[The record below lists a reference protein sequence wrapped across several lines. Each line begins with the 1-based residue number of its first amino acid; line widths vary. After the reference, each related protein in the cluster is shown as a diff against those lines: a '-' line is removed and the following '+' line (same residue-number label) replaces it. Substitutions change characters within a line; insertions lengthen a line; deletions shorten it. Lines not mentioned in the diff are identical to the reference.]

1 MLRFKSITGSR
12 LRFTRW
18 IPDDLAEALNW
29 DDSKSTILGDR
40 IRTAVDAAF
49 DAVEESPELYPFAI
63 PKLRLRFYRLRR
75 FPYLV
80 LYRIEE
86 SAIVVIG
93 VRHGASDPKKW
104 RERARS
110 TP

>member
-1 MLRFKSITGSR
+1 MKSVAS

-29 DDSKSTILGDR
+29 YDSKSTALGDR
-40 IRTAVDAAF
+40 FRTAVDAAF
-49 DAVEESPELYPFAI
+49 DAVEESPELHPFAI
-63 PKLRLRFYRLRR
+63 PELRIRFYRLRR

-110 TP
+110 TT

>member
-1 MLRFKSITGSR
+1 VPS

-18 IPDDLAEALNW
+18 IPGDLAEALNW
-29 DDSKSTILGDR
+29 YNSKSPTLGDR
-40 IRTAVDAAF
+40 FRAAVDAAF

-63 PKLRLRFYRLRR
+63 PELRVRFYRLRR

-80 LYRIEE
+80 LYRMEE

-93 VRHGASDPKKW
+93 VRHGARDPKKW

-110 TP
+110 TT

>member
-1 MLRFKSITGSR
+1 
-12 LRFTRW
+12 
-18 IPDDLAEALNW
+18 LAEALNW
-29 DDSKSTILGDR
+29 YDSKSMALGDR
-40 IRTAVDAAF
+40 FRAAVDAAF
-49 DAVEESPELYPFAI
+49 DAVEESPESYPFAI
-63 PKLRLRFYRLRR
+63 SELRIRFYRLRR

-110 TP
+110 TT

>member
-1 MLRFKSITGSR
+1 M
-12 LRFTRW
+12 
-18 IPDDLAEALNW
+18 AEALNW
-29 DDSKSTILGDR
+29 YDSKSTTLGDR
-40 IRTAVDAAF
+40 FRVAVDAAF
-49 DAVEESPELYPFAI
+49 DAVEESPEMYPFAI
-63 PKLRLRFYRLRR
+63 PELRIHFYRLRR

-86 SAIVVIG
+86 PAIVVIG

-110 TP
+110 TA